1 MNVTRAAIVS
11 LLLVSLF
18 TGCAQRHE
26 KSPLEA
32 GAGSTAVGGETA
44 KPGSFLAYEHD
55 IRFQVAP
62 DTMKRRVAD
71 VQAACNE
78 ERFGTCSVLAIET
91 STGDAYFGARIMV
104 RVAPSAVEQLVE
116 LAGDDNE
123 LSRRNTRAEDM
134 ADAVADVAA
143 KQDSLNRQR
152 TTLLGYLERKD
163 IAVADMIT
171 VSQQLAILETTLQ
184 TLTQQAADQRRR
196 IESNK
201 LTIDFVSNDSAIGFS
216 FGNVWDTFVENLAEG
231 TDIAAESTGYFLPMV
246 PLIFLLALI
255 WRWLW
260 RWATRKSRKAVAVE
274 R

>member
-1 MNVTRAAIVS
+1 MTVTRAALVS

-18 TGCAQRHE
+18 TGCAQRRE
-26 KSPLEA
+26 TGPLQA

-44 KPGSFLAYEHD
+44 KPGSFLAYEHE

-71 VQAACNE
+71 VQVACNE
-78 ERFGTCSVLAIET
+78 ERFGACSVLAIEN
-91 STGDAYFGARIMV
+91 STGDAYFSARIAV
-104 RVAPSAVEQLVE
+104 RVAPSAVEQLVA
-116 LAGDDNE
+116 LAGDDKE
-123 LSRRNTRAEDM
+123 LVRRATRAEDL
-134 ADAVADVAA
+134 ADAVADVTA

-152 TTLLGYLERKD
+152 TTLLGYLERKG

-171 VSQQLAILETTLQ
+171 VSQQLATVETALQ
-184 TLTQQAADQRRR
+184 TLTQQAVDQRRR

-201 LTIDFVSNDSAIGFS
+201 LTFDFVSNAPGMGFS
-216 FGNVWDTFVENLAEG
+216 FGNVWDTFVENLAKG
-231 TDIAAESTGYFLPMV
+231 TDIAAESAGYFLPMV

-260 RWATRKSRKAVAVE
+260 RWATRKSRAIPHH
-274 R
+274 